1 MGVFDDK
8 KFDGLDWIS
17 QATEPIDS
25 QLNVV
30 LGLLPEVIQVDF
42 RMYNKITDSYGL
54 DLSLGRAIMH
64 SFGKLPH
71 SCTSIGLNPEQLNA
85 LEKCFKF
92 ELTGD
97 EIFLNYE
104 TQKIEGGEIT
114 LIKLNST
121 MDEKVLESMLGRE
134 GINSLN
140 YGMFNGPQCLSRSN
154 EIMELLGKCE
164 EGLRTR
170 SERRKRVAIVK
181 RLQLLFKNNEWKI
194 KDTELAN
201 KVGYWIKDYICD
213 GNLAAFSNFCRLK
226 VMTHKDQPIYSME
239 EVE

>member
-25 QLNVV
+25 HLNVL
-30 LGLLPEVIQVDF
+30 LGVLPEVIKIDF
-42 RMYNKITDSYGL
+42 KMYNRMSDGYGL
-54 DLSLGRAIMH
+54 DISINEAIQFAVNNCGHSVTHQQLS
-64 SFGKLPH
+64 
-71 SCTSIGLNPEQLNA
+71 A

-92 ELTGD
+92 EFTEEEMTLDFENKT
-97 EIFLNYE
+97 IV
-104 TQKIEGGEIT
+104 GGEIT
-114 LIKLNST
+114 LVKLNST
-121 MDEKVLESMLGRE
+121 MDDKVLESLLGRE
-134 GINSLN
+134 GIDSLN
-140 YGMFNGPQCLSRSN
+140 YGMFNGPQCLSRAN

-164 EGLRTR
+164 DGLRTR
-170 SERRKRVAIVK
+170 SDRRKRVEIVK
-181 RLQLLFKNNEWKI
+181 RLQILFKNNEWKI

-201 KVGYWIKDYICD
+201 KVGFWIKDYICD

-239 EVE
+239 EVV